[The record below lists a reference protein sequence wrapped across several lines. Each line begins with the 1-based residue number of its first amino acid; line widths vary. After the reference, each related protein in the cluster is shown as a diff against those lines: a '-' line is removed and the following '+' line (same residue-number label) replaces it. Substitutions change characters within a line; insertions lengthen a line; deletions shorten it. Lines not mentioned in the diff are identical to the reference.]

1 MDLDQDQVDALE
13 RRKSVCVCVCA
24 RTYTHVYLLL
34 TLLGVFEDLRLG
46 ILLNSCIVYKL
57 EIVFLAGIN

>member
-1 MDLDQDQVDALE
+1 MSCVC
-13 RRKSVCVCVCA
+13 VCVCVCA
-24 RTYTHVYLLL
+24 HTYTHVYLLL